1 MSNDDSGGG
10 SDPYGRY
17 RQMEVYTAGML
28 ADQTPEYPIAYEEL
42 EARATEV
49 LSPEAYGYVAG
60 GAGAERTA
68 EANGRALSRW
78 RLVPRM
84 LRNVATRDL
93 STTVFGEQ
101 LSMPFLLAPI
111 GAQRIIHEDGDLATA
126 RDAAS
131 LDVPFVHS
139 TQGSASI
146 EAVAE
151 AMDNAEGGTGSSGT
165 PR

>member
-84 LRNVATRDL
+84 LRNVATV
-93 STTVFGEQ
+93 T
-101 LSMPFLLAPI
+101 
-111 GAQRIIHEDGDLATA
+111 
-126 RDAAS
+126 S
-131 LDVPFVHS
+131 LPPC
-139 TQGSASI
+139 SASNSRCPSCSRRS
-146 EAVAE
+146 AHR
-151 AMDNAEGGTGSSGT
+151 GSST
-165 PR
+165 RTAI